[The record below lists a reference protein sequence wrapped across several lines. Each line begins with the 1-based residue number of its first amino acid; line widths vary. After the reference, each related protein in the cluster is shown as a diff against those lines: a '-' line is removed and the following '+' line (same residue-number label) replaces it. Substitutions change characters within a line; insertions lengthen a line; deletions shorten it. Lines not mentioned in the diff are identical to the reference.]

1 MLLVVLAH
9 VSKIYTPKGA
19 IPVNGENIILLYLT
33 NFIYTFHMPVFVAI
47 SGMVFYICKVS
58 LNKYNDGLAFVK
70 NKFKR
75 LIIPFITILFVI
87 VVPVLHIVHLCGG
100 GGVGSILLMKDLRH
114 LWYLPTLFFI
124 LIKPIIRKN
133 KSLCLVLFILINMG
147 SGFFPHYFQIPNVA
161 KFMLYFYLGYLFE
174 EWRQGKKSVT
184 ILSLSMVLAFQIACF
199 IGITLLEGKQTF
211 GLNAILGILCATSG
225 LYIVYGLCFMLSK
238 SESQL
243 LPSFMKVM
251 SRDSYGI
258 YLFHPMIIYLL
269 FYAIRDESYNS
280 WLVFSVISILALSL
294 SMLLT
299 QVIRRTPL
307 KFSIGE

>member
-1 MLLVVLAH
+1 
-9 VSKIYTPKGA
+9 
-19 IPVNGENIILLYLT
+19 
-33 NFIYTFHMPVFVAI
+33 
-47 SGMVFYICKVS
+47 
-58 LNKYNDGLAFVK
+58 
-70 NKFKR
+70 
-75 LIIPFITILFVI
+75 
-87 VVPVLHIVHLCGG
+87 
-100 GGVGSILLMKDLRH
+100 
-114 LWYLPTLFFI
+114 
-124 LIKPIIRKN
+124 
-133 KSLCLVLFILINMG
+133 MG